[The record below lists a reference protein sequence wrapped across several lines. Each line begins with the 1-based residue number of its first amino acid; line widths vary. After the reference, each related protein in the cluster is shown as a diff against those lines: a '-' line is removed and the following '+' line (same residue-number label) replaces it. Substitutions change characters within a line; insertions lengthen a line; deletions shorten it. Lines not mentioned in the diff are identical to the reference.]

1 VRPVSQRF
9 LNFARTTFGGD
20 RVEKGSVWD
29 TVQRINDYL
38 VHSGG
43 FNYTRSP
50 KALPEGME
58 VTEAFCMKTQ
68 EGYCRAFASAMAV
81 LCRLNGIPSR
91 VVTGY
96 SPGLYSIAD
105 NAYVYKASDAHAWV
119 EVYFDGYGWI
129 MFDPTPTSRN
139 RFDRPPAT
147 QFIAGAIDFLQELF
161 VIDPSATQKTM
172 LDALVRLWHWAQDN
186 ARPVSIGVGM
196 ALAGIIG
203 IILIQRR
210 LRRRRPGKRFDP
222 ENSIVVAY
230 LRTQG
235 LLRQLGFISETGD
248 TARQLFDAAGQ
259 RFPWLVEPLGGLL
272 PLYERAAY
280 GGIAPLPAEAER
292 ANELLSQVDTLVHQ
306 ELAERKRARRR
317 R

>member
-1 VRPVSQRF
+1 
-9 LNFARTTFGGD
+9 
-20 RVEKGSVWD
+20 
-29 TVQRINDYL
+29 
-38 VHSGG
+38 
-43 FNYTRSP
+43 
-50 KALPEGME
+50 
-58 VTEAFCMKTQ
+58 
-68 EGYCRAFASAMAV
+68 MAV